1 MRVALPHLIR
11 LMPRP
16 SINHPLVDAS
26 RGTVRD
32 ERMPKHM
39 PTLELLPL
47 RSGKRRGERARGV
60 IDGERHSVG
69 VERVTARRIPHPCLH
84 DRPQS
89 RRHRDGSRRAL
100 PLRPLFFVNEN
111 RVRSEV
117 EVVDLRPQ
125 DFAPSCP
132 GVSGDQQHR
141 KHEPAVALLPDEIEH
156 FVNLHR
162 REIQAIPQ
170 LRLFG
175 FRQLVPGDL
184 PFNFGFI
191 RLLGGILR
199 TDV

>member
-1 MRVALPHLIR
+1 ME
-11 LMPRP
+11 
-16 SINHPLVDAS
+16 
-26 RGTVRD
+26 G
-32 ERMPKHM
+32 
-39 PTLELLPL
+39 
-47 RSGKRRGERARGV
+47 
-60 IDGERHSVG
+60 
-69 VERVTARRIPHPCLH
+69 VTARRIPHPCLH
-84 DRPQS
+84 DCPQS

-100 PLRPLFFVNEN
+100 PLRSLLFVNEN

-125 DFAPSCP
+125 DFTPSCP
-132 GVSGDQQHR
+132 GVRGDQQHR
-141 KHEPAVALLPDEIEH
+141 KHEPAVARPLDEIED
-156 FVNLHR
+156 FFDLRR